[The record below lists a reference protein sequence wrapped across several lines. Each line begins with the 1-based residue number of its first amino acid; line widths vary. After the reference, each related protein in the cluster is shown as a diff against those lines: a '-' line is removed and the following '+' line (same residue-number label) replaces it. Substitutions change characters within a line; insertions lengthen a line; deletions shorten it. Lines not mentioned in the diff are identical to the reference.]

1 MDIVLKGK
9 MDGIETAR
17 QIHSD
22 SNIPVVYITAYT
34 DDKLIARAKATEPFG
49 YIIKPFKDRELKVAV
64 EIGLYKAEMEN
75 QLKSLAKKLEL
86 INQNLQASRASFHNI
101 VEKNTDG
108 VVVVDE
114 KGIVRFI
121 NPAAE
126 VLLGKKAE
134 DFLGKLFGFPV
145 AAREMV
151 EIDVIR
157 NGAETGIGELRIAE
171 IEWESEPA
179 YLVSIRDI
187 TNRKQAEAVL
197 KGVNE
202 DLKATVEKLSL
213 ANRELQDLAH
223 ITNHDLKA
231 TLSGIKKVAE
241 WIVEDY
247 EDKLD
252 KKGKEQIRLL
262 LSRVDRMQNLIG
274 GILQYS
280 RIGYL
285 EEKETSVNL
294 NELVREVIDMVAP
307 PENISITIEDKLPVI
322 ECKKT
327 YVAQVFQ
334 NLLSNAVKYMNKPQ
348 GQIKVGCTSEDGFWK
363 FGITDNGL
371 GIEEKYFEKIF
382 QIFQTLQPRDKLES
396 TGIGLPVAKK
406 IVELYHGKIWVESKP
421 GYGSTFF
428 FTLPK
433 QKKGAKNA
441 KLEAN
446 ITC

>member
-1 MDIVLKGK
+1 M
-9 MDGIETAR
+9 
-17 QIHSD
+17 
-22 SNIPVVYITAYT
+22 
-34 DDKLIARAKATEPFG
+34 
-49 YIIKPFKDRELKVAV
+49 
-64 EIGLYKAEMEN
+64 
-75 QLKSLAKKLEL
+75 
-86 INQNLQASRASFHNI
+86 
-101 VEKNTDG
+101 
-108 VVVVDE
+108 
-114 KGIVRFI
+114 
-121 NPAAE
+121 
-126 VLLGKKAE
+126 
-134 DFLGKLFGFPV
+134 
-145 AAREMV
+145 
-151 EIDVIR
+151 
-157 NGAETGIGELRIAE
+157 
-171 IEWESEPA
+171 
-179 YLVSIRDI
+179 
-187 TNRKQAEAVL
+187 
-197 KGVNE
+197 
-202 DLKATVEKLSL
+202 
-213 ANRELQDLAH
+213 
-223 ITNHDLKA
+223 
-231 TLSGIKKVAE
+231 
-241 WIVEDY
+241 EDY